1 MTDPTREQRM
11 AAIEPV
17 VFEYTWLLSAAHY
30 TLFGAAPWRA
40 HAEQAF
46 LVHYRNVDDFLLGG
60 GDSDGILAE
69 HYVEPGREREWSLP
83 SWRGEWREAMR
94 TRLGN
99 GLGYHRLTEK
109 PWTPHVAIPRLDA
122 EAREAW
128 RLFYGAVTD
137 PEYRKEFA
145 RQVELRRRE
154 LVPFHVRV
162 ELLYV

>member
-17 VFEYTWLLSAAHY
+17 VSEYTWLLSAAHY

-46 LVHYRNVDDFLLGG
+46 LLHYRNMDDFLLGATER
-60 GDSDGILAE
+60 DEILAGHFLAPE
-69 HYVEPGREREWSLP
+69 QVRPWDLP
-83 SWRGEWREAMR
+83 TWRAEFRGPVRS
-94 TRLGN
+94 RLDH
-99 GLGYHRLTEK
+99 LGYHRLTESA
-109 PWTPHVAIPRLDA
+109 WVPHKSLPRLDA
-122 EAREAW
+122 EIREAW
-128 RLFYGAVTD
+128 RQFYDAITD
-137 PEYRKEFA
+137 AEYRREFV

-154 LVPFHVRV
+154 LTPFHVRV

>member
-17 VFEYTWLLSAAHY
+17 VYEYTGLLSAAHY

-46 LVHYRNVDDFLLGG
+46 LIHYRNLDDFLLGTV
-60 GDSDGILAE
+60 DSGPILAE
-69 HYVEPGREREWSLP
+69 HYLEPGRAPEWALP
-83 SWRGEWREAMR
+83 TWRSEWREAIR
-94 TRLGN
+94 TRLN

-109 PWTPHVAIPRLDA
+109 PWMPHVAIPRLDL
-122 EAREAW
+122 EVREAW